1 MELIIKY
8 FKSGKIDKSSKNSVI
23 SLSVNK
29 ISDINNIIIPFFDK
43 HPILEIKQLDY
54 LDFWKVAKLI
64 NEGSHTTIEGLDL
77 IRSIKA
83 GMNTGRYI

>member
-43 HPILEIKQLDY
+43 HPILGIKQLDY